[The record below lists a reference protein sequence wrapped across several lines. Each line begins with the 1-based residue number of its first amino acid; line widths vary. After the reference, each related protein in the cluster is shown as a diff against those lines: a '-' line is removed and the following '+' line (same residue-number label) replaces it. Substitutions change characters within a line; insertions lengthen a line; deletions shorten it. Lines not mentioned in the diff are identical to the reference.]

1 MVAKPGTGAA
11 HMWACILTAVN
22 EIMQKFREREGT
34 ATNAMFSCFNS
45 ECIGKNTP
53 GAAKLL
59 WFKFNLVVTKK
70 TVSFFERAPNSMIT

>member
-1 MVAKPGTGAA
+1 
-11 HMWACILTAVN
+11 MWARILTAVN

-53 GAAKLL
+53 GAAQLL
-59 WFKFNLVVTKK
+59 WFKFNLVVNEKLFLSLK
-70 TVSFFERAPNSMIT
+70 ERPTA